1 LAVRKLENRRKGVAK
16 SLVFF
21 FIFEGLWYC
30 SFCGSTCLSL
40 TPFVSLMSQKF
51 IDIEKA
57 IALKNP
63 ALLKWMPGFL
73 LRYIKRV
80 THEEWLNSVL
90 NKHLSKTGLEFTEAL
105 VHEFEM
111 DVTLT
116 GAEHIPATGGV
127 ILASNHPLGGMDGI
141 AFLHAIG
148 KIRPDVRLLVNDLL
162 MTFNNFSPL
171 FVPVNKHGKNS
182 IEANRKIEEVYEQ
195 GYAVLIFPAGM
206 VSRKQ
211 EGGIKDLLW
220 RKSFISKAVKNKLD
234 IVPCHI
240 SGRNSPFFYNL
251 ANFRKKVGLKAN
263 LEMFWLV
270 DEMYHQRKGK
280 IDIKLGKPVSY
291 THFETSETDA
301 HWADYMKAKVY
312 ELGTPNA

>member
-1 LAVRKLENRRKGVAK
+1 MQLALLQSYPLFAH
-16 SLVFF
+16 
-21 FIFEGLWYC
+21 
-30 SFCGSTCLSL
+30 
-40 TPFVSLMSQKF
+40 PFDSPMSQKF

-63 ALLKWMPGFL
+63 ALLKWMPGFVL
-73 LRYIKRV
+73 SYIKRV
-80 THEEWLNSVL
+80 AHEEWLNSVL
-90 NKHLSKTGLEFTEAL
+90 NKHLNKKGLEFAEAL
-105 VHEFEM
+105 VQEFEM
-111 DVTLT
+111 DVTLI
-116 GAEHIPATGGV
+116 GAEHIPKTGGV

-162 MTFNNFSPL
+162 LTFNNFAPL

-182 IEANRKIEEVYEQ
+182 TEANRIIEEVYAE

-211 EGGIKDLLW
+211 EGVIKDLLW
-220 RKSFISKAVKNKLD
+220 RKSFITKAKKNKLD

-240 SGRNSPFFYNL
+240 SGKNSPFFYNL
-251 ANFRKKVGLKAN
+251 ANFRKKIGVKAN

-270 DEMYHQRKGK
+270 DEMYKQRKGK

-291 THFETSETDA
+291 TYFDDSESDA
-301 HWADYMKAKVY
+301 HWADYMKAIVY
-312 ELGTPNA
+312 DLGKPNE